1 MQRANPHNWKAMF
14 APGVPEL
21 LREFETTSQE
31 LATFC
36 VSVYVLGFA
45 AGPMLFAPLSEIY
58 GRLPIYHV
66 TNLGFI
72 GKIPQMLRQMPVYS
86 PDTVFLVA
94 CAKAP
99 NMSTFIAFR
108 FLSGVFGACPLT
120 NGGGTI
126 ADCVRQ

>member
-1 MQRANPHNWKAMF
+1 MQLAGGDADSCVRAAMF

-21 LREFETTSQE
+21 LQEFESTSRE

-58 GRLPIYHV
+58 GRSPIYHA

-72 GKIPQMLRQMPVYS
+72 GETTL
-86 PDTVFLVA
+86 L
-94 CAKAP
+94 
-99 NMSTFIAFR
+99 
-108 FLSGVFGACPLT
+108 
-120 NGGGTI
+120 
-126 ADCVRQ
+126 